1 MVDEFGAVKLADEL
15 VEIARTT
22 TDGVTGAGLME
33 IVHRLLTEA
42 GLPEGEP
49 PIRWSS
55 GPASEPA

>member
-42 GLPEGEP
+42 GLRRANRP
-49 PIRWSS
+49 S
-55 GPASEPA
+55 GGAPDGHEPA